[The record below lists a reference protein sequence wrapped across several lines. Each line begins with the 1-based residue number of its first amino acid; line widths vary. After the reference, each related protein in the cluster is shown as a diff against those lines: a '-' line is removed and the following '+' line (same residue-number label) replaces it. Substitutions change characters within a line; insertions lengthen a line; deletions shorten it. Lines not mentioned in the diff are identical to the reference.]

1 MAPIIHTVNLRKVY
15 AVGKERVVA
24 LNDVS
29 ISIENGEFCCIVG
42 QSGSGKKHPA
52 ESAGRAGKTDPRQ
65 GIHRFA
71 RDERYDRR

>member
-15 AVGKERVVA
+15 AVGKERVIA

-29 ISIENGEFCCIVG
+29 ISIEKGEFCCIVG
-42 QSGSGKKHPA
+42 QSA

-71 RDERYDRR
+71 RDQRYDRR

>member
-15 AVGKERVVA
+15 AVGKERVIA

-42 QSGSGKKHPA
+42 QSDRKSTRLN
-52 ESAGRAGKTDPRQ
+52 SS
-65 GIHRFA
+65 HRN
-71 RDERYDRR
+71 